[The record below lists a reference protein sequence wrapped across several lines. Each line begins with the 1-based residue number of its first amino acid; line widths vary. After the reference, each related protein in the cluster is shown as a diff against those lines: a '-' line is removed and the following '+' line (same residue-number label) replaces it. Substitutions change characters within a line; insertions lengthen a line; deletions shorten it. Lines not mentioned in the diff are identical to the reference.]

1 MIGKQKVNLSFFN
14 LNLSA
19 FLYNLKSNFNSENA
33 MLQQVQ
39 IICDRLGDHE
49 KAFEN
54 LGSGFL
60 MTYTFKRKLMFTNK
74 TPRRIDR
81 RSGARNKK
89 IILKSYQKIIKGKK
103 NK

>member
-1 MIGKQKVNLSFFN
+1 MK
-14 LNLSA
+14 
-19 FLYNLKSNFNSENA
+19 
-33 MLQQVQ
+33 
-39 IICDRLGDHE
+39 HE
-49 KAFEN
+49 ESDSD

-60 MTYTFKRKLMFTNK
+60 MTYTFKRKLMFNNK
-74 TPRRIDR
+74 SPRRIDR

>member
-1 MIGKQKVNLSFFN
+1 ML
-14 LNLSA
+14 LN
-19 FLYNLKSNFNSENA
+19 
-33 MLQQVQ
+33 
-39 IICDRLGDHE
+39 E
-49 KAFEN
+49 KTFRD

-60 MTYTFKRKLMFTNK
+60 MTYTFKRKIIFKNK
-74 TPRRIDR
+74 SPRRIDR